1 MEKKEI
7 VKAINEI
14 SDNFIVKLSAEE
26 AKRVSKE
33 RWQEAADIVI
43 AKHATREFT
52 QELIL
57 KILNMK

>member
-7 VKAINEI
+7 IKAINEI
-14 SDNFIVKLSAEE
+14 SDNFIMKLSTEE
-26 AKRVSKE
+26 AKRVSEE

-43 AKHATREFT
+43 AKHATREFA